1 MKDIKE
7 YSWFISRKIFAL
19 LSADA
24 GSFLIMALLVIVY
37 GRISGPELLGVFS
50 LSFALATAF
59 RTFTELGY
67 DLEIPRNVN
76 TASESPAEIIYNIQ
90 KTKNTLWLIFLPISI
105 VFGYF
110 LVRDWAFLVLIF
122 WNFFLGISSTYKAFL
137 RGIQRVAIIPK
148 IEIIFSAL
156 FTSIGLLIIFFYNN
170 LFIIFTVLLAVEFLK
185 IVTYSFYSEIRRKK
199 LGNILRLFA
208 FGSSTVFSNAGYQ
221 EIKKQFSL
229 FAVNMF
235 TMLQYRVVTFTL
247 GFMGTNL
254 QLGIYSAAT
263 RFLTIAR
270 ILPLAILNALLP
282 EFAKPEYSSK
292 PQKLYFLSFI
302 SLLIGLSF
310 AIVVYFSS
318 ELLIVG
324 IFGEEFRS
332 SVIILQILA
341 WTFIPTMLNYTL
353 EPFLLANN
361 KENYVNKV
369 MILST
374 ITIGLIS
381 VLILSFSDFY
391 KLPYAVLIGDLVMTI
406 SYIIFIFRIT
416 RKSNY

>member
-1 MKDIKE
+1 LKDIKE